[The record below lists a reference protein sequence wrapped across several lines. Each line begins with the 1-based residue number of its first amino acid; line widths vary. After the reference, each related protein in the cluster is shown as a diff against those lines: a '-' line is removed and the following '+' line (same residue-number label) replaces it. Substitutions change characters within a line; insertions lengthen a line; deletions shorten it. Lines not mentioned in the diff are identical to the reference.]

1 MKFGQIRAAAAL
13 VGAAALLFDA
23 TASFAMTL
31 APVSVPTPVTLAFHA
46 GVHGGG
52 FHGGVRAGGFHG
64 GARVGGVHG
73 GVYRGGAVYHGR
85 GGVYG
90 GRGVYGRPGYYGAW
104 RRPGYGW
111 APGGA
116 IAAGAAIGVLSAA
129 AAAAYISTR
138 PPGPGLCWYYTDPS
152 RTAGFWDACQ

>member
-1 MKFGQIRAAAAL
+1 MILGRIRSAAAL
-13 VGAAALLFDA
+13 AGALAILIDA
-23 TASFAMTL
+23 TASFAMTI
-31 APVSVPTPVTLAFHA
+31 APPVAPTAVTLAFHG
-46 GVHGGG
+46 GVHRGPA
-52 FHGGVRAGGFHG
+52 GGVRRPPGAYGRP
-64 GARVGGVHG
+64 GARP
-73 GVYRGGAVYHGR
+73 

-90 GRGVYGRPGYYGAW
+90 RPGGVYGRPGGVYGRPGYYGAW

-129 AAAAYISTR
+129 AAAAYVSSR

-152 RTAGFWDACQ
+152 RRAGFWDACQ